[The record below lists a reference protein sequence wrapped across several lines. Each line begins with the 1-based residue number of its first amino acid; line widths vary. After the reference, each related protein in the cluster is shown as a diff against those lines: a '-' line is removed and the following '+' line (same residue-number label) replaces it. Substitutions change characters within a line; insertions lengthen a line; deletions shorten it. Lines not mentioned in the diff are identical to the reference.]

1 MPESKYV
8 LAESLGTCSLE
19 PRTGVT
25 LSGTCDTGPQ
35 AIGSHTVCN
44 LADLK
49 CHAVEIS

>member
-25 LSGTCDTGPQ
+25 LSGTCETGPQ
-35 AIGSHTVCN
+35 AIGSHTASDV
-44 LADLK
+44 ADLK
-49 CHAVEIS
+49 RHVVDIS